1 MNLSILFSVFG
12 FVYNF
17 IRKRFGF
24 FIFGSIIRKIV
35 RLNGKFRVFLVRR
48 FIMGR
53 GLCGSIWI
61 YENIEV
67 FKYRIIFRLW
77 SNVFFR
83 MNIGRVIFLDGAVDF
98 IYFSVFFREVFVIAF
113 YVRRLI
119 FFFIIFYIG
128 TFIVGIFFFVV
139 VSRTIVD
146 ISNIFYSS
154 ILIYRL

>member
-17 IRKRFGF
+17 VRKRFGF

-67 FKYRIIFRLW
+67 FKYRIIFCLW
-77 SNVFFR
+77 GYMFFGVD
-83 MNIGRVIFLDGAVDF
+83 IGRVILDGAVDF
-98 IYFSVFFREVFVIAF
+98 IYFSVFFRKVFVIAF

-139 VSRTIVD
+139 VSRSIVD